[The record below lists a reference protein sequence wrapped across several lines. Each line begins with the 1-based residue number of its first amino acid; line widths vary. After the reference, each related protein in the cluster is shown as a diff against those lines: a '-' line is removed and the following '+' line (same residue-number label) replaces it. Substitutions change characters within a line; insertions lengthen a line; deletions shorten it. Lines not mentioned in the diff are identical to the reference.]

1 MKNWAKKQAF
11 TLVKSATPTAQK
23 RYLTGFTLVEIVVD
37 IAIIGLVAAAVLTAY
52 SASFRTMELAKAK
65 IAAVAL
71 ANEKMEEIRNMPY
84 DSLATEHGPI
94 YPGGSLLDDQEMER
108 KGVQFNVHLVISYV
122 DDPFDG
128 NADGTIAGKPKD
140 LYPYDYKK
148 IDITV
153 SKIGRS
159 GYLSRITS
167 NMAAKAAETPSNSG
181 IIKICII
188 DSNSLPVPDAV
199 ITVTNPDVTPAVNIT
214 AAVGSDGC
222 IMIPNLPPTTQNNY
236 HLTATFD
243 GYTTDLTSP
252 RTSQNPNALQ
262 PDVDVSIQEVTPQT
276 FVIDKLSTLQFDF
289 VDEAGAPIP
298 NLLFHLQGAKRLYF
312 NPDTYKYSSDLTTD
326 VNGHIEI
333 PNMEFD
339 DYSITTIPGRY
350 ILSSVPFMPIGLKA
364 DVTLPIKIIA
374 STDASLPRITSCD
387 PTTGKIGDTVSPV
400 INGENFQDGAT
411 VRLVMGATE
420 IVGTNATVTKGN
432 TIAVDF
438 NLTGAIAGIYDIVI
452 TNPDASTVR
461 QEKGFEIK
469 NQ

>member
-1 MKNWAKKQAF
+1 MSKKRGF
-11 TLVKSATPTAQK
+11 TPVKSNTPTAK
-23 RYLTGFTLVEIVVD
+23 RRYLTGFTLVEIVVD
-37 IAIIGLVAAAVLTAY
+37 IAIIALVAAAVLTAY

-71 ANEKMEEIRNMPY
+71 ANEKMEEIRNMSY

-94 YPGGSLLDDQEMER
+94 YPGGALLDDQEIDR
-108 KGVQFNVHLVISYV
+108 QGVRFNVHLVISYV

-159 GYLSRITS
+159 GFLSRITS

-188 DSNSLPVPDAV
+188 DSNSLPVPGAT
-199 ITVTNPDVTPAVNIT
+199 ITVTNPDVSPAVNIT
-214 AAVGSDGC
+214 AVVGNDGC
-222 IMIPNLPPTTQNNY
+222 IMIPNLPPSTHNNY
-236 HLTATFD
+236 HLTATID
-243 GYTTDLTSP
+243 GYSTDLTSL

-262 PDVDVSIQEVTPQT
+262 PDVDVKIQEVTPQT
-276 FVIDKLSTLQFDF
+276 FVIDKLSTMKIDF
-289 VDEAGAPIP
+289 VDETGTPIP
-298 NLLFHLQGAKRLYF
+298 NLAFHLQGSKRLYF
-312 NPDTYKYSSDLTTD
+312 NPDTYKYSSNLTSD
-326 VNGHIEI
+326 ANGHIDI
-333 PNMEFD
+333 SKMEFD
-339 DYSITTIPGRY
+339 DYSITIPGRY
-350 ILSSVPFMPIGLKA
+350 ILTSVPFIPIGLKA
-364 DVTLPIKIIA
+364 NTTLPIKIVA
-374 STDASLPRITSCD
+374 STNASLPRIYSCD
-387 PTTGKIGDTVSPV
+387 PLTGKVGETVSPV
-400 INGENFQDGAT
+400 ITGENLQNGAT
-411 VRLVMGATE
+411 VKFVMGATE
-420 IVGTNATVTKGN
+420 INGTGVTISHGN

-438 NLTGAIAGIYDIVI
+438 DLASATAGIYDIII
-452 TNPDASTVR
+452 TNPDGSTVR

>member
-1 MKNWAKKQAF
+1 MEGIIKNLKIFHYTSYGIRHTKM
-11 TLVKSATPTAQK
+11 
-23 RYLTGFTLVEIVVD
+23 GFTLVEIVVD
-37 IAIIGLVAAAVLTAY
+37 IAVIALVAAAVLTAY

-71 ANEKMEEIRNMPY
+71 ANEKMEEIRNMSY

-94 YPGGSLLDDQEMER
+94 YPGGTLLDNQEIVR
-108 KGVQFNVHLVISYV
+108 QGVRFNVHLVISYV

-188 DSNSLPVPDAV
+188 DSNNLPVAGAT
-199 ITVTNPDVTPAVNIT
+199 ITVTNPDVSPAVNIT
-214 AAVGSDGC
+214 AAVGNDGC
-222 IMIPNLPPTTQNNY
+222 IMIPNLPPTTHNNY
-236 HLTATFD
+236 HLTATYD

-276 FVIDKLSTLQFDF
+276 FVIDKLSTMQIDF
-289 VDEAGAPIP
+289 VDETGAPIP
-298 NLLFHLQGAKRLYF
+298 NLAFHLQGAKRLYF
-312 NPDTYKYSSDLTTD
+312 NPETYKYSSDLTTD
-326 VNGHIEI
+326 ANGHIDI
-333 PNMEFD
+333 LKMEFD
-339 DYSITTIPGRY
+339 DYSIAIPGRY
-350 ILSSVPFMPIGLKA
+350 ILSSSPFMPIGLKA
-364 DVTLPIKIIA
+364 NITLPVRVIA
-374 STDASLPRITSCD
+374 STNAGLPRIASCD
-387 PTTGKIGDTVSPV
+387 PVTGKTGETVSPV
-400 INGENFQDGAT
+400 ITGENFQNGAA
-411 VRLVMGATE
+411 VKFVMGATE
-420 IVGTNATVTKGN
+420 INGTGVSVSHGN

-438 NLTGAIAGIYDIVI
+438 NLAGATAGIYDIVI
-452 TNPDASTVR
+452 TNPDGTTVS
-461 QEKGFEIK
+461 QAKGFEIK